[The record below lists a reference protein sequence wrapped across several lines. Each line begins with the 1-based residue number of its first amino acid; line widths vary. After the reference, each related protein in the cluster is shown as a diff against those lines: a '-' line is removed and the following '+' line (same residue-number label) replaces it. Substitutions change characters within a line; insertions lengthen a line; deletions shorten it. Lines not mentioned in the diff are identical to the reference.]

1 MNPDKK
7 RIGAVSRNNGV
18 SDNNAEKYNKE
29 LIELHNFL
37 EAMIDSGAFKSIE
50 LSKIKDVLNRVAVIA
65 QEWQILPPEIQEKF
79 TREDLLSKVLP
90 LIRHE
95 NTPFKF
101 RVIRTGLYVMR
112 SVGFADYIF
121 NARNTAFSM
130 SRIEDDSSFVKYS
143 DQEEVGQMTDLTL
156 VLKNLAKLSREKE
169 NDEYFVQEGIFPFL
183 MEIMETIVTLK
194 QGPQSNLLILL
205 MSSLK
210 NIAGNEEIRKKALKL
225 KNCEIFSNLLDYLN
239 DLSQANNSN
248 KNKGN
253 EITKV
258 VLQLSGFLRNLT
270 TKPDCIEIFS
280 QAGVLHSLFPAIEY
294 NIQEVD
300 TVLNCLRILSKMSLS
315 KDCCVKIM
323 HNEQNVPSLLKV
335 LEIHRNGLAVVC
347 RICFILA
354 NITTF
359 IAEMREAL
367 YFDFEIFPQLF
378 ECFKFYMTKGSQD
391 MEKLMRSSFTKFDK
405 ASGSENNLDAI
416 TKLVRLMANLF
427 TLDKIGIDFVT
438 KNGPQYKLLLQY
450 LCAKLKEKE
459 AESNTEFM
467 ISSLS
472 FIANIMFFEN
482 QILKQEDFS
491 LTTLKTEIL
500 FTLNRFIIQNNE
512 EVCCEALRVLSN
524 LSRDKNLARQT
535 TKTKIVEAV
544 IALLAHTNKDI
555 VYYSLGIIMNLM
567 VTDEMR
573 KVETLQTILKAVTNI
588 LFYSTI
594 EEFDIVSCC
603 LKCTT
608 NILDTLNKP
617 DLDGNMMK
625 DLEELIQNF
634 GEQCDVL
641 LSTAQNDENNR
652 VGDLRA
658 IINHLL
664 NIMPEQG
671 YNCPDKSCGR
681 KFKSEEDL
689 KKHVSRRHGK

>member
-1 MNPDKK
+1 
-7 RIGAVSRNNGV
+7 
-18 SDNNAEKYNKE
+18 
-29 LIELHNFL
+29 
-37 EAMIDSGAFKSIE
+37 
-50 LSKIKDVLNRVAVIA
+50 
-65 QEWQILPPEIQEKF
+65 
-79 TREDLLSKVLP
+79 
-90 LIRHE
+90 
-95 NTPFKF
+95 
-101 RVIRTGLYVMR
+101 
-112 SVGFADYIF
+112 
-121 NARNTAFSM
+121 
-130 SRIEDDSSFVKYS
+130 
-143 DQEEVGQMTDLTL
+143 
-156 VLKNLAKLSREKE
+156 
-169 NDEYFVQEGIFPFL
+169 
-183 MEIMETIVTLK
+183 
-194 QGPQSNLLILL
+194 
-205 MSSLK
+205 
-210 NIAGNEEIRKKALKL
+210 
-225 KNCEIFSNLLDYLN
+225 
-239 DLSQANNSN
+239 
-248 KNKGN
+248 
-253 EITKV
+253 
-258 VLQLSGFLRNLT
+258 
-270 TKPDCIEIFS
+270 
-280 QAGVLHSLFPAIEY
+280 
-294 NIQEVD
+294 
-300 TVLNCLRILSKMSLS
+300 
-315 KDCCVKIM
+315 
-323 HNEQNVPSLLKV
+323 
-335 LEIHRNGLAVVC
+335 
-347 RICFILA
+347 
-354 NITTF
+354 
-359 IAEMREAL
+359 
-367 YFDFEIFPQLF
+367 
-378 ECFKFYMTKGSQD
+378 
-391 MEKLMRSSFTKFDK
+391 
-405 ASGSENNLDAI
+405 
-416 TKLVRLMANLF
+416 
-427 TLDKIGIDFVT
+427 
-438 KNGPQYKLLLQY
+438 
-450 LCAKLKEKE
+450 
-459 AESNTEFM
+459 M

-482 QILKQEDFS
+482 QTLKQEDFS

-681 KFKSEEDL
+681 KFKSEEGL